1 MQKQIHV
8 NSYVKRDGTQVK
20 EHFRTIDTDNYGTP
34 PIFSEYPNYPIMDEK
49 NYNLVKNF
57 LSNILNPTM
66 NMESAPVLQGGV
78 SVDVGFPTGSGA
90 GDVGAGAGLGNIL
103 SDVSGVLGTVAAVGL
118 ELAPIALQMYQAI
131 NNGNGQAVEYLRPQ
145 FDTKMKQLDTQVAQM
160 KTNIDNNITKLVN
173 TKNQVDYTKI
183 YEPLQKDWQAYQSAK
198 NIVNRIK
205 VHANNEDFQSVA
217 NDLGNFVSESPIGK
231 TIITNSLMQNIITNL
246 RQNSSKILN
255 AENIDDLFKNNAQ
268 SLIPKYNNI
277 PILPKYFSDLA
288 IKNLAQL
295 TNNILNNSRPEAHQ
309 LMDLSLN
316 LPEDTYNNSEY
327 SMIQPI
333 FNEQLNNYLQSNG
346 MKPFIPKDMKGIVFD
361 KSSPLSQKL
370 SNLKQLQNDVRKE
383 LTKNPDVKCI
393 TGLGIDTDK
402 NLQYAIGNY
411 TIINPHIENGIF
423 KGTLIDIYDYHLL
436 LKLSHSINFKT
447 LVINDLAFLLQ
458 LIGIIKNYYSII
470 PIEFVL

>member
-1 MQKQIHV
+1 M
-8 NSYVKRDGTQVK
+8 
-20 EHFRTIDTDNYGTP
+20 
-34 PIFSEYPNYPIMDEK
+34 
-49 NYNLVKNF
+49 
-57 LSNILNPTM
+57 
-66 NMESAPVLQGGV
+66 
-78 SVDVGFPTGSGA
+78 
-90 GDVGAGAGLGNIL
+90 
-103 SDVSGVLGTVAAVGL
+103 
-118 ELAPIALQMYQAI
+118 
-131 NNGNGQAVEYLRPQ
+131 
-145 FDTKMKQLDTQVAQM
+145 
-160 KTNIDNNITKLVN
+160 
-173 TKNQVDYTKI
+173 
-183 YEPLQKDWQAYQSAK
+183 
-198 NIVNRIK
+198 
-205 VHANNEDFQSVA
+205 
-217 NDLGNFVSESPIGK
+217 SESPIGK
-231 TIITNSLMQNIITNL
+231 TIITNPLMQNVITNL
-246 RQNSSKILN
+246 IQNLSKILN
-255 AENIDDLFKNNAQ
+255 AENIDDLFKNSAKTRILN
-268 SLIPKYNNI
+268 YNNF
-277 PILPKYFSDLA
+277 PFPQKYYYDFA
-288 IKNLAQL
+288 VKNLAQFAND
-295 TNNILNNSRPEAHQ
+295 TLNASRPEAHQ

-361 KSSPLSQKL
+361 KSSSLSQKL